1 MRRLRTLSTPVVI
14 LVCVAA
20 LAGCGRKTVPVATR
34 ADGTP
39 ARVVVPAA
47 DGTARLPRVAPVT
60 SDLSV
65 LPTEITRNPNAEKK
79 RFPLDG
85 LLN

>member
-14 LVCVAA
+14 LACAVA

-34 ADGTP
+34 ADGSP
-39 ARVVVPAA
+39 ARVVVPAP

-65 LPTEITRNPNAEKK
+65 LPTEITRNPNSEKK